1 MKEISISTEFIKLD
15 QFLKYVGIAETGG
28 HSKEIIK
35 NGEVKVNGEVALE
48 RGKKIRVGD
57 IVEVSGE
64 EAYTV
69 K

>member
-1 MKEISISTEFIKLD
+1 MKEITISTEYIKLD

-35 NGEVKVNGEVALE
+35 SGKVKVNGEVALE
-48 RGKKIRVGD
+48 RGKKLRTGD
-57 IVEVSGE
+57 IVEIEGE
-64 EAYTV
+64 KFTI